1 MPCKGVQFIASSTKK
16 GVIGDN
22 NNSAAPRLFV
32 FVRAVSIKPQ
42 ELAVPLP
49 FSESF
54 EVIFGKGGQRSLAFS
69 FGILLF
75 ST

>member
-1 MPCKGVQFIASSTKK
+1 MIIITQQRLGSSIK
-16 GVIGDN
+16 
-22 NNSAAPRLFV
+22 V

>member
-1 MPCKGVQFIASSTKK
+1 MIIIIQQRLGSSIK
-16 GVIGDN
+16 
-22 NNSAAPRLFV
+22 V
-32 FVRAVSIKPQ
+32 FLRAVSIKPQ

-54 EVIFGKGGQRSLAFS
+54 EVIFGKGGQQSLAFS
-69 FGILLF
+69 FGVLLF